1 MIHKQHQLA
10 NPGNGLPTVDKIEFV
25 DVYTITRIEGEGNY
39 SNIYF
44 DNGAQLLVAKS
55 LVEFEGLLSEYDF
68 IWVHKAHAVNV
79 KQIKAFL
86 KSDGASLQ
94 LKNGNVIPVSRRRRD
109 FVLEKLKLTQ
119 TKAGF
124 III

>member
-1 MIHKQHQLA
+1 M
-10 NPGNGLPTVDKIEFV
+10 
-25 DVYTITRIEGEGNY
+25 YTITRIEGEGNY